1 MTEERCAACGMPI
14 KGGETGCQKM
24 FEDLLARDFGNVLY
38 FRSHRMLVDTYAL
51 QHPERYCVSAKSL
64 AAHLT
69 GLCWLLERDG
79 SRAVGGEAL
88 RRWLN
93 GPSKMEKPANLP
105 DHRGDLT
112 IASVVATHDPETHGR
127 AVEAWARSTWQA
139 YAPLHPLA
147 RRWIDAAVATERPKR
162 GGM

>member
-1 MTEERCAACGMPI
+1 MPVE
-14 KGGETGCQKM
+14 GGEIGCQGI
-24 FEDLLARDFGNVLY
+24 FEQLLARDFGNVLY

-79 SRAVGGEAL
+79 NRAIGGEEL

-93 GPSKMEKPANLP
+93 GPAKIEKPARLP
-105 DHRGDLT
+105 DQRGDLT
-112 IASVVATHDPETHGR
+112 IRSVLATHDPESHAR

-139 YAPLHPLA
+139 YAALHPLA
-147 RRWIDAAVATERPKR
+147 RRWIDAAVAQESPKR
-162 GGM
+162 GER

>member
-1 MTEERCAACGMPI
+1 MPI

>member
-1 MTEERCAACGMPI
+1 MQA
-14 KGGETGCQKM
+14 KGGETGCQAI
-24 FEDLLARDFGNVLY
+24 FEELLARDFGNVLY

-51 QHPERYCVSAKSL
+51 QHPERYCASAKSL

-69 GLCWLLERDG
+69 GLCWLLEHGG

-93 GPSKMEKPANLP
+93 GKPEIEKPELP
-105 DHRGDLT
+105 ALRGELT
-112 IASVVATHDPETHGR
+112 IAGTIATRDPESYGR

-147 RRWIDAAVATERPKR
+147 RRWIDAAVAAERPKSSST
-162 GGM
+162 

>member
-1 MTEERCAACGMPI
+1 MPVE
-14 KGGETGCQKM
+14 GGETGCQKM
-24 FEDLLARDFGNVLY
+24 FEDLVARDFGNVLY

-93 GPSKMEKPANLP
+93 GPAMMEKPASLP
-105 DHRGDLT
+105 VHRGDLT
-112 IASVVATHDPETHGR
+112 IASVIGTHDPETHGR

-139 YAPLHPLA
+139 YAALHPLA
-147 RRWIDAAVATERPKR
+147 RRWIDAAVAQDSPKR
-162 GGM
+162 GGA